1 MWYCSST
8 RSYRLLRVGQAMT
21 VADLIEI
28 LEGVNP
34 NSPVLIDCSGFIVD
48 ADSVE
53 VRNGITTIQGS

>member
-1 MWYCSST
+1 
-8 RSYRLLRVGQAMT
+8 MT
-21 VADLIEI
+21 VADLIEV

-34 NSPVLIDCSGFIVD
+34 NSPVLIDCSGFIYE

>member
-1 MWYCSST
+1 
-8 RSYRLLRVGQAMT
+8 MT

-34 NSPVLIDCSGFIVD
+34 NSPVLIECGGFILD

>member
-1 MWYCSST
+1 MI
-8 RSYRLLRVGQAMT
+8 

-34 NSPVLIDCSGFIVD
+34 NSPVLIDCSGFIFD

-53 VRNGITTIQGS
+53 VRNGITTIQGI